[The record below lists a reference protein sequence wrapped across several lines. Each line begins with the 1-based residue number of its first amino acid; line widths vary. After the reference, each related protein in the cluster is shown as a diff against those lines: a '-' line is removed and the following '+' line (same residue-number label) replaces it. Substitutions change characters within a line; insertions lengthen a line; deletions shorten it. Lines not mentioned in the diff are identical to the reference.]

1 MDTGALR
8 AAVAAGDESAVAR
21 LLDEAPRTALAG
33 PAGAALLTRAVRAG
47 QHRIAERLVAVGAD
61 PDRTE
66 FTGGV
71 DLVAEAADRGAYS
84 MVQALLPGP
93 VARQRRAL
101 EAARAWLGGSE
112 EDELRRR
119 LGGGPDVTFAYED
132 VHEQVDPDNPHLY
145 DPTPVARRIH
155 ATAAD
160 GRTLTVETTHRALV
174 TAVEKSIGTFAT
186 TPEELADRALHHA
199 RPGFRDWQ
207 ASVWRLA
214 DRADAESFACAAR
227 LLHSPEPPHRRFALD
242 LLSAIATHLFLR
254 RPWRHGRQA
263 LDLLRAY
270 LATDEDHPEL
280 LDGALFAHSWY
291 ADEYGTDGE
300 LFAILPFGSH
310 HDGAVRERVLHE
322 LGPSMDRNP
331 AVVDLCTARCDD
343 PRPDTRE
350 AALYALASYG
360 PDSPDLRSLFAAH
373 LTDPHAP
380 ARLEAAAG
388 LALRHDPRAD
398 AVLARF
404 TEDAEPESPTW
415 WRLDEIRR
423 RRARTAPAG

>member
-1 MDTGALR
+1 MDTEALG
-8 AAVAAGDESAVAR
+8 AAVAAGDESAVTR

-47 QHRIAERLVAVGAD
+47 RHRIAERLVAAGAD

-66 FTGGV
+66 LTGGV
-71 DLVAEAADRGAYS
+71 DLVAEAADRGAYP
-84 MVQALLPGP
+84 MVRALLPGP

-119 LGGGPDVTFAYED
+119 LGGGPDVTFTYED
-132 VHEQVDPDNPHLY
+132 VHEDVDPDNPHLY

-160 GRTLTVETTHRALV
+160 GRTLTVETAHRAVV
-174 TAVEKSIGTFAT
+174 TAVEQTIGTFAT
-186 TPEELADRALHHA
+186 TPDELAGRALHHA

-214 DRADAESFACAAR
+214 DRADAESFACASR
-227 LLHSPEPPHRRFALD
+227 LIRSPEPPHRRFALD

-254 RPWRHGRQA
+254 HPWRHGRQA

-280 LDGALFAHSWY
+280 LDVALFAHSWY
-291 ADEYGTDGE
+291 AHEYGTDE
-300 LFAILPFGSH
+300 DLFAILPFGSH
-310 HDGAVRERVLHE
+310 PDGAVRERVLHE
-322 LGPSMDRNP
+322 LGPFMDRNP
-331 AVVDLCTARCDD
+331 AVVELCTARSAD

-350 AALYALASYG
+350 SALYALATYG
-360 PDSPDLRSLFAAH
+360 PDNPALRSLFAGR
-373 LTDPHAP
+373 LTDPHPP

-388 LALRHDPRAD
+388 LALRHDARGD
-398 AVLARF
+398 AVLAGF
-404 TEDAEPESPTW
+404 AEEAAPESRTW
-415 WRLDEIRR
+415 WRLDEIHR
-423 RRARTAPAG
+423 RRARTAPA

>member
-1 MDTGALR
+1 MDTEALR

-21 LLDEAPRTALAG
+21 LLDDAPRTVLAG

-47 QHRIAERLVAVGAD
+47 RHRIVERLVAVGAD

-84 MVQALLPGP
+84 MVMALLPGP

-101 EAARAWLGGSE
+101 EAARAWLGCSE

-132 VHEQVDPDNPHLY
+132 VHEDVDPDNPHLY
-145 DPTPVARRIH
+145 DPTPVAVRIH

-160 GRTLTVETTHRALV
+160 GRTLTVETAHRALV
-174 TAVEKSIGTFAT
+174 TAVEKTIGTFAT
-186 TPEELADRALHHA
+186 TADELADRALHHA
-199 RPGFRDWQ
+199 RHGFRDWQ

-214 DRADAESFACAAR
+214 DRADEESFACAAR
-227 LLHSPEPPHRRFALD
+227 LIRSPEPSHRRFALD
-242 LLSAIATHLFLR
+242 LLAAIATHLFLPH
-254 RPWRHGRQA
+254 PWRHGRQA

-291 ADEYGTDGE
+291 AHEYGTGE
-300 LFAILPFGSH
+300 DLYAILPFGSH

-322 LGPSMDRNP
+322 LGPSMNRNP
-331 AVVDLCTARCDD
+331 AVVDLCTTHCDD

-350 AALYALASYG
+350 AALHALATYG
-360 PDSPDLRSLFAAH
+360 PDSPELRSLFVDR

-388 LALRHDPRAD
+388 LALRHDPRGD

-404 TEDAEPESPTW
+404 AADAEPESPTW
-415 WRLDEIRR
+415 WRLDEVRR
-423 RRARTAPAG
+423 LRARTAPAG